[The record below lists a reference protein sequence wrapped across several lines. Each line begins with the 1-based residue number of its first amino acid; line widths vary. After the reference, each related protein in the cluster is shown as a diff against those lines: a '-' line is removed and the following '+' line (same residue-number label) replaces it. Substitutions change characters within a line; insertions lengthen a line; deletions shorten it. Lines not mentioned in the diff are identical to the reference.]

1 MVEVGL
7 GSVLGLAE
15 DNHWADR
22 KDIILRPWEE
32 DADME
37 EIGARRADLLHLQ
50 MSLRT
55 RLPRDCLSISP
66 LLRLIMQGNKASEWR
81 RAESHN
87 MSSSRHNLRRASP
100 LL

>member
-1 MVEVGL
+1 MVGVGL
-7 GSVLGLAE
+7 GSVSGLAE

-37 EIGARRADLLHLQ
+37 EIGARRADLLHLH

-55 RLPRDCLSISP
+55 RFPRVCP
-66 LLRLIMQGNKASEWR
+66 
-81 RAESHN
+81 
-87 MSSSRHNLRRASP
+87 
-100 LL
+100 

>member
-1 MVEVGL
+1 MVGVGL
-7 GSVLGLAE
+7 GSVSGLAE

-55 RLPRDCLSISP
+55 RLSRDCLSP
-66 LLRLIMQGNKASEWR
+66 LLRLIMQGNQASEWR

-87 MSSSRHNLRRASP
+87 MSSSSLNPRRASP
-100 LL
+100 LR